1 MESAPAS
8 APATAHVTRL
18 HFLSQI
24 LAERQI
30 PVAYLPPDEDTG
42 EMLLITAAVMH
53 GVVVPMRLIPL
64 NDITP
69 QADDDT
75 APLAS
80 WLLHAS
86 LVFPFH
92 VPEDKVTEVMRATQL
107 VSRILPLCSLGVIE
121 PEGGCYLQACVAI
134 EDVDAIPR
142 TVLLD
147 VIGMARMAAST
158 YGPALEDIAT
168 GKLTYAGFAKAVEGS
183 GLMPPPLFGSPLEQV

>member
-1 MESAPAS
+1 MESTTAP
-8 APATAHVTRL
+8 VTRL
-18 HFLSQI
+18 RFLSQI

-42 EMLLITAAVMH
+42 EMLLITATVMN
-53 GVVVPMRLIPL
+53 GAVVPLRLIPL

-69 QADDDT
+69 QATEDI
-75 APLAS
+75 APLSS

-92 VPEDKVTEVMRATQL
+92 VPEDKITEIMRATQL
-107 VSRILPLCSLGVIE
+107 VSRVLPLCSLGVIE

-158 YGPALEDIAT
+158 YGPALADIAS
-168 GKLTYAGFAKAVEGS
+168 GSLSYAGFAKAMEAS
-183 GLMPPPLFGSPLEQV
+183 GLTPPPLFGLPEEQV

>member
-1 MESAPAS
+1 MESTTAP
-8 APATAHVTRL
+8 VTRL
-18 HFLSQI
+18 RFLSQI
-24 LAERQI
+24 LAEHQI

-42 EMLLITAAVMH
+42 EMLLITAAVMN

-64 NDITP
+64 NDIIP
-69 QADDDT
+69 EASENI

-92 VPEDKVTEVMRATQL
+92 VPEDKITEVMRATQL
-107 VSRILPLCSLGVIE
+107 VSRVLPLCSLGVVE

-134 EDVDAIPR
+134 EDVDAIPKA
-142 TVLLD
+142 VLMD

-158 YGPALEDIAT
+158 YGPALADIAAGT
-168 GKLTYAGFAKAVEGS
+168 LTYAGFAKALEAS
-183 GLMPPPLFGSPLEQV
+183 GRMPPPLFGSPAD

>member
-1 MESAPAS
+1 MEPTTAP
-8 APATAHVTRL
+8 VTRL
-18 HFLSQI
+18 RFLSQI

-42 EMLLITAAVMH
+42 EMLLITAAVMN
-53 GVVVPMRLIPL
+53 GAVVPMRLIPL

-69 QADDDT
+69 QASEDS
-75 APLAS
+75 APLTS

-92 VPEDKVTEVMRATQL
+92 VPEGRITEVMRATQL
-107 VSRILPLCSLGVIE
+107 VSRVLPLCSLGVIE

-142 TVLLD
+142 AVLLD

-158 YGPALEDIAT
+158 YGPALAEIAAGT
-168 GKLTYAGFAKAVEGS
+168 LTYADFAKELEAR
-183 GLMPPPLFGSPLEQV
+183 GLMPPPLFGAPEEQA

>member
-1 MESAPAS
+1 MESAPI
-8 APATAHVTRL
+8 TRL
-18 HFLSQI
+18 QFISQI

-30 PVAYLPPDEDTG
+30 PVAYLPADEDSG
-42 EMLLITAAVMH
+42 ELLLVTATIMK
-53 GVVVPMRLIPL
+53 GRVVPLRLLAL
-64 NDITP
+64 NDIMP
-69 QADDDT
+69 SSDGM

-92 VPEDKVTEVMRATQL
+92 VPEDRVSEVMRATQL

-121 PEGGCYLQACVAI
+121 PEGGCYLQACVSV

-147 VIGMARMAAST
+147 VIGMARMAASN
-158 YGPALEDIAT
+158 YGPVLEDIAV
-168 GKLTYAGFAKAVEGS
+168 GRQTYAGFAA
-183 GLMPPPLFGSPLEQV
+183 LMETAGMLPPPLFGTPMQAP